1 MHKYSPQWSGASE
14 TIPPIDIPQCYGEFF
29 DLIHH
34 EEYPLFV
41 HFTRESWN
49 GRMKACRGVG
59 ASLTPN
65 ELNEWEAEHK
75 KLLAETAPEEF
86 DVLHYAAL
94 SELKLK

>member
-1 MHKYSPQWSGASE
+1 
-14 TIPPIDIPQCYGEFF
+14 
-29 DLIHH
+29 
-34 EEYPLFV
+34 
-41 HFTRESWN
+41 
-49 GRMKACRGVG
+49 MKACRGVG